1 MDKVTSTETSPSSNE
16 EMPNDEAPLWQY
28 GTKLDK
34 PPGSTSK
41 SGGNTQ

>member
-1 MDKVTSTETSPSSNE
+1 
-16 EMPNDEAPLWQY
+16 MPNDEAPLWQY